1 MAIEDILKTLDE
13 QAQEDCEAVLG
24 EAREHAALILDD
36 AERSAREVHEGFA
49 RQVERVARADAARTV
64 NAARLEAKMK
74 VSSARGDGVSSV
86 FEAAKS
92 ELSDLRGARYDALFA
107 ELAAEALAGLEGHVV
122 VRVAPEDAERARAA
136 TASAGLSADV
146 DATLA
151 TAGGLV
157 VEASGGR
164 VIKRNTLED
173 RLDRVGQFMQA
184 DVAKVLFS

>member
-24 EAREHAALILDD
+24 EAREHATLILDD
-36 AERSAREVHEGFA
+36 AQRGAREVHEGFA
-49 RQVERVARADAARTV
+49 RQIERVARADAARAV
-64 NAARLEAKMK
+64 NAARLEAKMR
-74 VSSARGDGVSSV
+74 VSSARGDGVSEV
-86 FEAAKS
+86 FETAKS
-92 ELSDLRGARYDALFA
+92 ELPNLRAAGYDALFA
-107 ELAAEALAGLEGHVV
+107 GLAAEALFGLDGSVV
-122 VRVAPEDAERARAA
+122 VRVAPEDAERARTAA
-136 TASAGLSADV
+136 AAAGLSAEIDP
-146 DATLA
+146 TLV

-157 VEASGGR
+157 VEAYNGR

>member
-24 EAREHAALILDD
+24 EAREHAKLILDD
-36 AERSAREVHEGFA
+36 AQRSAREVHEGFA
-49 RQVERVARADAARTV
+49 RQIERVARADAARAV

-86 FEAAKS
+86 FETAKS
-92 ELSDLRGARYDALFA
+92 ELPNLRDAGYDALFA
-107 ELAAEALAGLEGHVV
+107 GLAAEALEGLDGAIV
-122 VRVAPEDAERARAA
+122 VRVAPADADRARAA
-136 TASAGLSADV
+136 VDAAGLAADI
-146 DATLA
+146 DASLA

-157 VEASGGR
+157 VEAYGGR

-173 RLDRVGQFMQA
+173 RLARVSQFMKA

>member
-36 AERSAREVHEGFA
+36 AERSAREVHDGFA
-49 RQVERVARADAARTV
+49 RQVERVARAEAARAV

-92 ELSDLRGARYDALFA
+92 ELPELRSAGYDALFA
-107 ELAAEALAGLEGHVV
+107 DLAAEALAGLDGHVV
-122 VRVAPEDAERARAA
+122 IRVGQEDAERARAA
-136 TASAGLSADV
+136 AAKSGLTADV
-146 DATLA
+146 DATLD

-173 RLDRVGQFMQA
+173 RLARVGQFMQA

>member
-13 QAQEDCEAVLG
+13 QAQEDCDAVLG

-36 AERSAREVHEGFA
+36 AQRSAREVHEGFA
-49 RQVERVARADAARTV
+49 RQVERVARADAARAI

-86 FEAAKS
+86 FETAKS
-92 ELSDLRGARYDALFA
+92 QLRNVRGAGYDDLFA
-107 ELAAEALAGLEGHVV
+107 RLAAEAFEGLEGAVV
-122 VRVAPEDAERARAA
+122 VRVAPDDAERARSAA
-136 TASAGLSADV
+136 VVAGLSADIDPTL
-146 DATLA
+146 DA
-151 TAGGLV
+151 AGGLV
-157 VEASGGR
+157 VEAHGGR

-173 RLDRVGQFMQA
+173 RLDRASQFMQA

>member
-13 QAQEDCEAVLG
+13 QAREDCEAVLG
-24 EAREHAALILDD
+24 EAREHAKLILDD

-49 RQVERVARADAARTV
+49 RQVERVARADAARAV

-86 FEAAKS
+86 FDVARS
-92 ELSDLRGARYDALFA
+92 ELPGVRGAEYDALFA
-107 ELAAEALAGLEGHVV
+107 ELAAEALAGLDGHVL
-122 VRVAPEDAERARAA
+122 VRVAPEDGERARAA
-136 TASAGLSADV
+136 TATAGLTADI
-146 DATLA
+146 DPTLG
-151 TAGGLV
+151 TAGGLL
-157 VEASGGR
+157 VEAYGGR